1 MVSWNEAVTYN
12 EVILGVPFFRQ
23 FAVTADFSDE
33 TQPMLSI
40 SNQTISSLYFLPD
53 ATAEVT
59 PDGKFQGIV
68 AFVIVLVALAVFMLL
83 AYVIWL
89 IHQKMHA
96 RDMNWTPEDALET
109 E

>member
-1 MVSWNEAVTYN
+1 MVSWNEAITYN
-12 EVILGVPFFRQ
+12 EVVLGVPFFRQ
-23 FAVTADFSDE
+23 FSVTADFSDE
-33 TQPMLSI
+33 DEPILSI
-40 SNQTISSLYFLPD
+40 ANQTISSLYFLPP
-53 ATAEVT
+53 ATAQQT

-68 AFVIVLVALAVFMLL
+68 AFVIVLVALAGFGLL
-83 AYVIWL
+83 AYIIWV